1 MANTKYNPPIPREI
15 EVTVGKGVAATLA
28 IPPGLDSQ
36 NAFAENLA
44 PATHKAALILHGQG
58 GHRNYCYQKT
68 LAHRL
73 ASELGIFH

>member
-44 PATHKAALILHGQG
+44 PATHKSCFDFTWS
-58 GHRNYCYQKT
+58 RRSQK
-68 LAHRL
+68 LL
-73 ASELGIFH
+73 LPENIGP